1 MAPRPSSASIGYRPS
16 CVVLTFGSM
25 GMEVCP
31 TAPADPADCPLTP
44 PHPGP
49 PRQAGRGSR
58 LGKDAQRQIEGNA
71 PVWLVDD
78 LADPQVA
85 GQAAQDVRVLAAQTM
100 VRDQPLDGVADGV
113 AGVLHEVGTQ
123 RRDGVIPRG
132 VAARLERSGGRDG
145 GIGPRTGGAGLYHP
159 KTGWETHW
167 AFDTRKANFA
177 GS

>member
-1 MAPRPSSASIGYRPS
+1 MGSRFFCSVLPFAFGGTEVAPRP
-16 CVVLTFGSM
+16 
-25 GMEVCP
+25 
-31 TAPADPADCPLTP
+31 PADPADCPLTP
-44 PHPGP
+44 PNPGP

-123 RRDGVIPRG
+123 RCDGVIPRG
-132 VAARLERSGGRDG
+132 VAARLERSGGRDEV
-145 GIGPRTGGAGLYHP
+145 IAPRT
-159 KTGWETHW
+159 W
-167 AFDTRKANFA
+167 
-177 GS
+177 